1 MNVIQQ
7 WIESFF
13 FHYLISGEP
22 HIIQMDETTYRASDS
37 TDSQF
42 VVSQCIGL
50 LKKIHN
56 YVNKNPEMFPED
68 INMTLSQLSI

>member
-1 MNVIQQ
+1 MNEIQQ

-13 FHYLISGEP
+13 FHYLISDNP
-22 HIIQMDETTYRASDS
+22 CIIQMDETTYRASDS

-50 LKKIHN
+50 LKKIHH
-56 YVNKNPEMFPED
+56 YVNRNPEMFPED